1 MKLSSPPTQLQQVQA
16 HPDKDKY
23 ALVASYDADNAAYAQ
38 EHRAAKSGLLDLC
51 PAKMWHNNSYSTFC
65 PRPILITQQHQQ
77 RLRDLHSGLGLA
89 LTDIVER
96 WWTDAEARF
105 PERMPLEPKEE
116 ALLQVGIAQLCYPSW
131 GPC

>member
-1 MKLSSPPTQLQQVQA
+1 MKFSSPPTQLQQVQA

-23 ALVASYDADNAAYAQ
+23 ALVASYDADKATYAQ

-51 PAKMWHNNSYSTFC
+51 PAKMWHNSSYSTFC

-77 RLRDLHSGLGLA
+77 TLKDLHSGLVLA

-105 PERMPLEPKEE
+105 PERMPLESKEE
-116 ALLQVGIAQLCYPSW
+116 ALLQVGIVQLLLPSW
-131 GPC
+131 RSC